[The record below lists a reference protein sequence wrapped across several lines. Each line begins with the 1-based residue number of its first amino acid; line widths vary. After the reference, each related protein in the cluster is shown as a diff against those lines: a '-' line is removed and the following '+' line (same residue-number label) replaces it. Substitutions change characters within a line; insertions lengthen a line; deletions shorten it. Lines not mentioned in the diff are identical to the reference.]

1 MNKEKSLSLYDIIR
15 VIEEYYIYIIFFA
28 LFISTLPSYLIYINY
43 SNDNARIKLIFESP
57 PSIRFDLENINNSI
71 NQLYFN
77 PLFNQLQD
85 RLEFFYSGYV
95 LFEKKESFSLNTGK
109 KSENY
114 VDIVDDFFYR
124 KSVYL
129 EKRLSKSRKTKK
141 LK

>member
-15 VIEEYYIYIIFFA
+15 VIEKYYINIIFFA
-28 LFISTLPSYLIYINY
+28 LFISTLPFYLIYINY
-43 SNDNARIKLIFESP
+43 SNDNAAIKLTFESP
-57 PSIRFDLENINNSI
+57 PSARLDLKNINNSI

-114 VDIVDDFFYR
+114 VFSIFKIIFFR
-124 KSVYL
+124 
-129 EKRLSKSRKTKK
+129 
-141 LK
+141 